1 MSAAPLRRRNRPS
14 AAAKP
19 PLTPPPSPLLP
30 HDLLPYS
37 PDSAKTLP
45 LPPQTAPLVRKVA
58 SVLGSARA
66 GSRPSSAVARR
77 RPATALGLRAGRDAR
92 LQLAAGSRSGPP
104 VDVDIDAFLDLHR
117 RTAKSSR
124 AARRIQQWWRATVR
138 RLQLVTA
145 INDRVAA
152 TAAFLRPVFSAWVQ
166 AVVSERANRLRLMS
180 KAFRAL
186 EFQVVYNRQ
195 RYKCTEV
202 FLAMQASNPVFK
214 LAGVSIDS
222 GSRVHRVIV
231 AFRAMIQLRTT
242 RNVIQHWYQWVQMRK
257 RRAAAIQHAMVLLRD
272 AYSVNF
278 AGLTFVMWYRY
289 AHMRAAERAGAP
301 HPTFAEPIPE
311 WDAFLDR
318 YHKQSAAVMH
328 ALTAAS
334 SLHLRRAFSAW
345 HRHTAAASEARTR
358 HATAVAFN
366 SRNLWSAVWPYWR
379 AHTLDSRAR
388 RWKLGRWFHK
398 LKVEMRRRTAGD
410 ALTHRHA
417 LLLKHV
423 AWKRLKAWLRHRRL
437 GHLAARALILAPTA
451 PRATLLF
458 AVYALGG
465 PRFAPRLTLIK
476 VFRAWAAAARRVV
489 LFNKFKVAHVLERR
503 RSLTVACFY
512 ALSPLGADAVMFLDE
527 LTRTATSR
535 DAVVTI
541 YTRLLAG
548 EPPEPPALAAR
559 IAAAPLAATTPGAAP
574 ANVIKILRW
583 RREVIADAA
592 LGSDPIL
599 LRKLA
604 VLAVAANS
612 PSGPSLARER
622 VPPRDHWETYAWA
635 ADVAGI
641 DSLAAL
647 EDVWANAVASDN
659 LVLAARAQL
668 HARDTMLLAAA
679 QVHLASMTL
688 AQATP
693 SSARS
698 PFTASLA
705 TPVMA
710 SSFSFSTQRAG
721 DALDPVP
728 AIDGFGLVATST
740 ARDRQRASA
749 QRRHLGRAGGRL

>member
-334 SLHLRRAFSAW
+334 SLHLRRVFTAW

-388 RWKLGRWFHK
+388 RWKLGRW
-398 LKVEMRRRTAGD
+398 VPQAQGRD
-410 ALTHRHA
+410 APPHRPETPFTH
-417 LLLKHV
+417 
-423 AWKRLKAWLRHRRL
+423 
-437 GHLAARALILAPTA
+437 P
-451 PRATLLF
+451 
-458 AVYALGG
+458 
-465 PRFAPRLTLIK
+465 
-476 VFRAWAAAARRVV
+476 
-489 LFNKFKVAHVLERR
+489 
-503 RSLTVACFY
+503 
-512 ALSPLGADAVMFLDE
+512 
-527 LTRTATSR
+527 TSR

-599 LRKLA
+599 LRKA
-604 VLAVAANS
+604 RPSFAVAANS
-612 PSGPSLARER
+612 PSGPSLAGGASAA
-622 VPPRDHWETYAWA
+622 PRPLGDLRLGRGRGRHRQA
-635 ADVAGI
+635 
-641 DSLAAL
+641 SLPL

-659 LVLAARAQL
+659 LSISR
-668 HARDTMLLAAA
+668 
-679 QVHLASMTL
+679 
-688 AQATP
+688 P
-693 SSARS
+693 
-698 PFTASLA
+698 
-705 TPVMA
+705 
-710 SSFSFSTQRAG
+710 
-721 DALDPVP
+721 
-728 AIDGFGLVATST
+728 
-740 ARDRQRASA
+740 
-749 QRRHLGRAGGRL
+749 